1 MSIKIP
7 FNRELNFEY
16 GVCQHIAKDIRRI
29 MAPNPSAFT
38 FHGTGTYIIGSGSVA
53 VIDPGPNIPEHV
65 DAILSALSG
74 ESISH
79 ILVTHTHLDHSPA
92 VEHIKAATGAPS
104 YAFGPH
110 GRNLQSDTVEEGA
123 DFDFT
128 PDHFVNDGEIIP
140 GEGWTVQG
148 VHTPGHT
155 SNHMCFS
162 FQEENALFCGDH
174 VMGWSTTV
182 VSPPDGN
189 MKSYM
194 DSLKKVADRKEI
206 TFYPT
211 HGAPISDPKSFIV
224 ALVALRKEREEQ
236 IILCLK
242 DGISLIPEMVK
253 RMYVGIDPKLHKA
266 AGRSVLAHMIHL
278 VETNRAKCTGD
289 PTIEKDYE
297 FCT

>member
-1 MSIKIP
+1 M
-7 FNRELNFEY
+7 
-16 GVCQHIAKDIRRI
+16 
-29 MAPNPSAFT
+29 
-38 FHGTGTYIIGSGSVA
+38 
-53 VIDPGPNIPEHV
+53 
-65 DAILSALSG
+65 
-74 ESISH
+74 
-79 ILVTHTHLDHSPA
+79 
-92 VEHIKAATGAPS
+92 
-104 YAFGPH
+104 
-110 GRNLQSDTVEEGA
+110 
-123 DFDFT
+123 
-128 PDHFVNDGEIIP
+128 
-140 GEGWTVQG
+140 QG

-224 ALVALRKEREEQ
+224 ALVAHRKEREEQ
-236 IILCLK
+236 IIQCLK